1 MRHLLAAPLAFRPMA
16 FRGWPVEAVEFFEAL
31 EADNSKSFWL
41 SNKDVYERAVKA
53 PMEELLTE
61 LEPEFGA
68 GKLFRPYRDVRFSR
82 DKTPYK
88 TNIAALVGGTGYVS
102 LSSEGLSVGAGMV
115 HLASDQLGR
124 YRAAVDEA
132 VSGAAL
138 EEAVAAVRAKG
149 HECGPHEALKS
160 APRGYPKD
168 HPRVELLRAKGII
181 MWHLWPPA
189 AWLGTRKAKDR
200 VAGAL
205 RDADPLRRW
214 LAQHVGDTAAEAVA
228 R

>member
-1 MRHLLAAPLAFRPMA
+1 MP

-41 SNKDVYERAVKA
+41 AHKDVYERTVKL
-53 PMEELLTE
+53 PMEELLAE
-61 LEPEFGA
+61 LEPEFGP

-88 TNIAALVGGTGYVS
+88 TNIAALVGGVGYVS
-102 LSSEGLSVGAGMV
+102 LSSEGLSAGAGMV
-115 HLASDQLGR
+115 HLAPDQLQR
-124 YRAAVDEA
+124 YRDAVDDD
-132 VSGAAL
+132 STGPAL
-138 EEAVAAVRAKG
+138 EAAVAAVRARG
-149 HECGPHEALKS
+149 HECGPHEALKT

-168 HPRVELLRAKGII
+168 HPRIELVRAKGII

-189 AWLGTRKAKDR
+189 GWLGTAKAKDR
-200 VAGAL
+200 VAGAI
-205 RDADPLRRW
+205 RDAEPLCRW
-214 LAQHVGDTAAEAVA
+214 LGEHVGHTTAEPAA